1 MNTKEK
7 IEALRMIDE
16 GKYLAQEVIEVCKES
31 GKDERVAATAL
42 AIAYGSI
49 CVLAEI
55 PMHQSIS
62 MLMSIYKQTV
72 VIKERDDG
80 TLS

>member
-1 MNTKEK
+1 MNAKEK
-7 IEALRMIDE
+7 VEALRMIDE
-16 GKYLAQEVIEVCKES
+16 GKYLAEEIIEVCKES

-80 TLS
+80 KLS

>member
-1 MNTKEK
+1 MNAKEK
-7 IEALRMIDE
+7 LEVIEMI
-16 GKYLAQEVIEVCKES
+16 KSSKHLAEEIIEVCKES
-31 GKDERVAATAL
+31 GEDETVAATAL

-49 CVLAEI
+49 CVLADI
-55 PMHQSIS
+55 PIHKSIS

-72 VIKERDDG
+72 VIKDKNDG

>member
-1 MNTKEK
+1 MNNKEK
-7 IEALRMIDE
+7 LEVIEMIE
-16 GKYLAQEVIEVCKES
+16 SSKHLATEIIEVCKES
-31 GKDERVAATAL
+31 GDSEKVAATAL

-55 PMHQSIS
+55 PMHKSIS

>member
-1 MNTKEK
+1 MNEKEK
-7 IEALRMIDE
+7 LEVIEMIE
-16 GKYLAQEVIEVCKES
+16 SSKHLAQEIIEVCKES
-31 GKDERVAATAL
+31 GNSEQVAATAL

-55 PMHQSIS
+55 PIHKSIS

-72 VIKERDDG
+72 VLAEDNDG
-80 TLS
+80 KLP

>member
-80 TLS
+80 NLS

>member
-7 IEALRMIDE
+7 LEALKMIDE